1 MSNNFYQRKFVNNSL
16 WYAAPVS
23 PNRNAFHFIVV
34 RPRSLDMQVAI
45 YDFDSG
51 EVRDNFFF
59 NYNEIATNYIVT
71 RID

>member
-1 MSNNFYQRKFVNNSL
+1 MNNFYQRKFINNSL
-16 WYAAPVS
+16 WYAVPVS
-23 PNRNAFHFIVV
+23 PNLGPFHFIVV

-51 EVRDNFFF
+51 NIRDNLFF
-59 NYNEIATNYIVT
+59 NYDEIATHYIVT

>member
-1 MSNNFYQRKFVNNSL
+1 MSNNFYQKKFEKNSL
-16 WYAAPVS
+16 WYAAPTKTDKR
-23 PNRNAFHFIVV
+23 PFHFIVIRN
-34 RPRSLDMQVAI
+34 RPLDMQVAI

-59 NYNEIATNYIVT
+59 NYNEIATHYIVT